1 AAGDGDNDPNNEI
14 QDALGV
20 AYDNTGDLIITSAT
34 VSAALKDLDASVA
47 AGDGDNDPNNEIQDA
62 LGVAYDN
69 TGDLIITS
77 ATVAAALKDL
87 DASVAAGDG
96 DNDPTNELDLSNHT
110 TFTTPTDGDILAW
123 DNANTRWDAIA
134 HTSPLSSGD
143 GITIDGL
150 DNINLGGTLTSAAT
164 ITTAAGSVDLNISGA
179 GSLNVSSLASFTAN
193 ASFSSIDVTG
203 GAISGV
209 TLTQTDNSFTLQD
222 DGDGSKEARFELS
235 GIAPATT
242 RTYTLPDNDGTLALV
257 GDALNFQMGVV
268 EDLEDVVFGTA
279 TTPVFEAAGA
289 NKHLGIEAEAGQAI
303 LDATSFGSG
312 SELRLARGNGTK
324 GGPSP
329 ISAGDKL
336 GEIVFVGRD
345 NVPIYQAGASISAE
359 ATDNFTGNTGT
370 DLIFRA
376 TPAGT
381 VGTAEVMRIK
391 DGYVG
396 IGTSIPAV
404 SLDVSGTDAIQLPIG
419 NNAQR
424 PGAPANGMLR
434 YSNEPGAQGFEGYIE
449 GAWGPIGGSSGLVS
463 EPNATSIIG
472 GTGTPS
478 TVTGA
483 DNTIYGVNAGSTLAS
498 GFGNTLIGSGVG
510 IAATTQD
517 VVGIG
522 SNASVTGSG
531 SIAIGQNSQGN
542 NIDGIAIGRGAQ
554 SNADDAI
561 AIGTLTDAINPNT
574 IILGDGTN
582 SNYNVGIGTQNPRVP
597 LQIGSDFGIGHFEN
611 VNDIAPDPPIFG
623 EALVSNLYVDY
634 SNTTDNKLRRTNG
647 NPGSFIFFENGG
659 ISFHSVTAGAVD
671 SEVLLNSEVQ
681 SFMDMRSDGN
691 VYMEEGLVLNSTD
704 PGEEQ
709 PGMIQWTGSDFEGNT
724 DGSPGGW
731 VSLTG
736 GGINFPYN
744 PAIPGNAADLF
755 VIQQTGTG
763 GAGRFEV
770 NNGAHNGTAFSV
782 QANGAAG
789 SRSMHVI
796 NSGQGDA
803 AEFTVNAGGNGAA
816 VVANTQG
823 GGSAGVFEITDINN
837 VSNVL
842 SATTQGD
849 GTAIRASINKATNS
863 SPAFVAQTN
872 GIGQAGRFDVNN
884 TSNAST
890 ALSVATDGVGSLA
903 LQVNQNATSGEAV
916 EINVFDGTNN
926 GAAILA
932 TTFGTG
938 NVAVFDNVNAS
949 NTSQVVNVTTN
960 GVGNG
965 LNAVINNV
973 SNTGSALYAQTN
985 GTGNGVTINHQG
997 SNGNGLNVNM
1007 NGTSSNA
1014 AIEVINSGGPSLVAD
1029 GNVGIGTNSPA
1040 TELDVNGTVSSNAYS
1055 YRIATSRATTIGV
1068 HQFQVEFLDAFGDS
1082 PDIIISHGNGTQA
1095 APYKPSAGEGANQHL
1110 SAPLILPDG
1119 ATLTQIEANMWQ
1131 SPSATNAPTMEL
1143 VRKTLGGAPEI
1154 VATINYSGPPG
1165 TATQD
1170 NTITF
1175 SDPVIDNGTYQYWLR
1190 FTGDAGP
1197 SGALYSYVSGVRVQ
1211 YDVTQLD

>member
-1 AAGDGDNDPNNEI
+1 MQADGVGGVSYVAPVPPLNSGSGVTINGNNIDLGGVLTDATGTNITTGAGG
-14 QDALGV
+14 
-20 AYDNTGDLIITSAT
+20 
-34 VSAALKDLDASVA
+34 
-47 AGDGDNDPNNEIQDA
+47 
-62 LGVAYDN
+62 
-69 TGDLIITS
+69 
-77 ATVAAALKDL
+77 
-87 DASVAAGDG
+87 
-96 DNDPTNELDLSNHT
+96 LDL
-110 TFTTPTDGDILAW
+110 
-123 DNANTRWDAIA
+123 
-134 HTSPLSSGD
+134 
-143 GITIDGL
+143 TIDGAGNFTASAAIATNL
-150 DNINLGGTLTSAAT
+150 NSPVTNLGVTNTDQINVIGTMNINEDLTFT
-164 ITTAAGSVDLNISGA
+164 RPTN
-179 GSLNVSSLASFTAN
+179 NVLL
-193 ASFSSIDVTG
+193 SFSDQSVGPANLAIPDFAGAAPGDFVFTNHNQILLNKELEDISIAFVDE
-203 GAISGV
+203 
-209 TLTQTDNSFTLQD
+209 
-222 DGDGSKEARFELS
+222 GDASKRAQFELS
-235 GIAPATT
+235 GLTTATT
-242 RTYTLPDNDGTLALV
+242 RNYTLPDQDGTIALV
-257 GDALNFQMGVV
+257 GDAPNFQMGLV

-289 NKHLGIEAEAGQAI
+289 NKHLGIEAESGQAI
-303 LDATSFGSG
+303 LDATSFGVG
-312 SELRLARGNGTK
+312 SELRLTRGNGTK
-324 GGPSP
+324 GGESNV
-329 ISAGDKL
+329 INGNIL
-336 GEIVFVGRD
+336 GELVFAGRT
-345 NVPIYQAGASISAE
+345 NVPFYQVGASIGAE
-359 ATDNFTGNTGT
+359 ATENYTGNSGT

-376 TPAGT
+376 TNVGSAGT
-381 VGTAEVMRIK
+381 VEMMRIK
-391 DGYVG
+391 NGRIG
-396 IGTSIPAV
+396 IGTNNPAV
-404 SLDVSGTDAIQLPIG
+404 SLDIAGNDAIRVPVG
-419 NNAQR
+419 NNGNR
-424 PGAPANGMLR
+424 PGGLEGMIR
-434 YSNEPGAQGFEGYIE
+434 YNQDITGFEGYD
-449 GAWGPIGGSSGLVS
+449 GSAWNPLGGSALIDNPFNQNLIAGFGAGSALIAGGDRNVLIGENSGSGITDGDDNV
-463 EPNATSIIG
+463 TIG
-472 GTGTPS
+472 R
-478 TVTGA
+478 
-483 DNTIYGVNAGSTLAS
+483 NAGLNLIS
-498 GFGNTLIGSGVG
+498 GARNTLIGSGADAG
-510 IAATTQD
+510 SATQN

-522 SNASVTGSG
+522 FNSSVAGVG
-531 SIAIGQNSQGN
+531 SIAIGFNTQAN
-542 NIDGIAIGRGAQ
+542 NIDGIALGRGAQ

-597 LQIGSDFGIGHFEN
+597 LQIGNDFGIGHFEN
-611 VNDIAPDPPIFG
+611 VNDVAPDPPIFG
-623 EALVSNLYVDY
+623 DALVSNLYVDY

-659 ISFHSVTAGAVD
+659 ISFHSVAAGAVD

-724 DGSPGGW
+724 DGTPGGW

-744 PAIPGNAADLF
+744 PAIPGDAADLF

-823 GGSAGVFEITDINN
+823 NGSAGVFEITDINN
-837 VSNVL
+837 GSDVL

-849 GTAIRASINKATNS
+849 GTAVRASINKATNS

-872 GIGQAGRFDVNN
+872 GTGQAGRFDVNN

-949 NTSQVVNVTTN
+949 NASQVVNVTTN

-1014 AIEVINSGGPSLVAD
+1014 GIEVINSGGPSILTD

-1055 YRIATSRATTIGV
+1055 YRIAASRATTIGV

-1082 PDIIISHGNGTQA
+1082 PDIIISNGNGTRA
-1095 APYKPSAGEGANQHL
+1095 APYKPSAGEGQNQHL

-1131 SPSATNAPTMEL
+1131 SPSATNPPTLEL
-1143 VRKTLGGAPEI
+1143 VRKTLGGAPQI
-1154 VATINYSGPPG
+1154 IATINYSGPPG
-1165 TATQD
+1165 TAVQD